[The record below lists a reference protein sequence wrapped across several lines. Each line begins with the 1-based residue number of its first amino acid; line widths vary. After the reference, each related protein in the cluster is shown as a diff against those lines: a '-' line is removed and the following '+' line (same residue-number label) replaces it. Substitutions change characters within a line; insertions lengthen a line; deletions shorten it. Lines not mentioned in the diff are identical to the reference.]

1 MNYPYGPYGQG
12 LPGQPGYPPQGGYPQ
27 QGGYPPQ
34 GGYPQQPGYPPQGGY
49 PGGQQP
55 YLPTPPPST
64 SPSAATG
71 IIAAVLSGL
80 GGLANVVGGLLAT
93 FGLSVMISES
103 TYDIGSG
110 AWTGL
115 IAITMLNIVAGVL
128 LSVGTVMLLLRKRS
142 SQWIVVA
149 GCAVS
154 IVSSLISLSLA
165 STIADYQYSGKGADV
180 VGLVFPIVTI
190 VLALLPS
197 TAAWIRAKQNGAPPP
212 PHWG

>member
-12 LPGQPGYPPQGGYPQ
+12 FPGQP
-27 QGGYPPQ
+27 
-34 GGYPQQPGYPPQGGY
+34 GYPQQPGYPPQPGY

-55 YLPTPPPST
+55 YPLAAAPHTA
-64 SPSAATG
+64 PSAATG

-80 GGLANVVGGLLAT
+80 GGLANVVGGLLMA
-93 FGLSVMISES
+93 FGLTAMITES
-103 TYDIGSG
+103 TYDAGSG

-128 LSVGTVMLLLRKRS
+128 LSVGTVMLLLRKAASR
-142 SQWIVVA
+142 WIVVA

-165 STIADYQYSGKGADV
+165 ATIADYQYGGKGADV

-197 TAAWIRAKQNGAPPP
+197 TAAWIRAKQNGAPRP

>member
-1 MNYPYGPYGQG
+1 MTPA
-12 LPGQPGYPPQGGYPQ
+12 PG
-27 QGGYPPQ
+27 
-34 GGYPQQPGYPPQGGY
+34 
-49 PGGQQP
+49 
-55 YLPTPPPST
+55 T
-64 SPSAATG
+64 SPSAVTG
-71 IIAAVLSGL
+71 VIAAVLSGL

-103 TYDIGSG
+103 TYDVGSG
-110 AWTGL
+110 EWTGL

-128 LSVGTVMLLLRKRS
+128 LSVGTVMLLLRKSASR
-142 SQWIVVA
+142 WIVVA

-165 STIADYQYSGKGADV
+165 STFAEYQYSGKGADA

-197 TAAWIRAKQNGAPPP
+197 TAAWIRAKQNGAPRP